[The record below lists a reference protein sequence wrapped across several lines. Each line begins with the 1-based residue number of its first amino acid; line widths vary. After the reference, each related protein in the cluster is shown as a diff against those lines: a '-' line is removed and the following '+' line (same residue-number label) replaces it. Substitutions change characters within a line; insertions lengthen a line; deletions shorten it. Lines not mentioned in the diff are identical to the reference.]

1 MIYNQIEF
9 DLRCEWGK
17 KGVEQLAPISDVII
31 IVDVLSFS
39 TCVELATNN
48 DAIIFP
54 FSTTDESTT
63 GESVVDYGK
72 KLGAEIALPM
82 ARSKNTYSLSL
93 QSLVKIAPG
102 TKLVLP
108 SLNGS
113 TLSLLTGQTP
123 TLAGCLRNCQAVAQ
137 FAQKYGNKIAVI
149 PAGEKWQ
156 EDGSLRPAFEDL
168 ISAGA
173 ILSYLPG
180 SLSPEAAIA
189 VATFQAFQGNLLSY
203 LQKCSSGK
211 ELIAKGFESDIELA
225 SAYNVSNCVPI
236 LTENGY
242 LTLPWLKPRGFYIH
256 RQNLL
261 NQVCTKQ

>member
-1 MIYNQIEF
+1 MIYNQIGF

-17 KGVEQLAPISDVII
+17 QGVEKLAPISDVII

-39 TCVELATNN
+39 SCVEIATNN
-48 DAIIFP
+48 NAIIFP
-54 FSTTDESTT
+54 FSTNNEYITS
-63 GESVVDYGK
+63 ESVVDYAQRV
-72 KLGAEIALPM
+72 GAETALPM
-82 ARSKNTYSLSL
+82 ARSKNAYSLSL
-93 QSLVKIAPG
+93 QSLVNIPPG

-137 FAQKYGNKIAVI
+137 FAKKYGNKIAVI

-156 EDGSLRPAFEDL
+156 EDRSLRPAFEDL
-168 ISAGA
+168 IGAGA

-189 VATFQAFQGNLLSY
+189 VAAFQTVKHDLLSY

-211 ELIAKGFESDIELA
+211 ELIAKGFDLDVELA
-225 SAYNVSNCVPI
+225 SAYNVSNCVPVF
-236 LTENGY
+236 TENA
-242 LTLPWLKPRGFYIH
+242 YI
-256 RQNLL
+256 
-261 NQVCTKQ
+261 KQDVN